1 MYDSFRPGQVW
12 LDTEGKRIQAHG
24 GSVIYVD
31 GIYYWYGENKEFTDG
46 TNDVWTYGIRFY
58 RSNDLYNWEDLGL
71 VIPPDT
77 EDENSPLNPTNCMLD
92 RPHIIYN
99 ERTEKYVCWVKIMH
113 KEGHQDEA
121 VLTADKITG
130 PYTLVNQ
137 GIRPLGMSAGDFDL
151 AVAED
156 GKAYYYF
163 ERVHSETICADLN
176 EEYTDVTGFYSAHFP
191 HPHPP
196 YVREATAH
204 LFHKHKHY
212 LLTSGT
218 SGYLPNPSEV
228 AVADSWHG
236 PYMVLGDPHPED
248 VSHTSFHSQIS
259 CIFKVE
265 GTKDLYIAAAD
276 RWCPDCMDLDYE
288 FYAKVYD
295 KLFSGTEE
303 EKSRIRQMPEFS
315 RIDDMGRNTSIA
327 DYVWLP
333 IRFVEACEEYPQGMV
348 FIDWKDEW
356 RWQDYVGR

>member
-12 LDTEGKRIQAHG
+12 LDTEEKRIQAHG

-46 TNDVWTYGIRFY
+46 TNDIWTYGIRFY

-77 EDENSPLNPTNCMLD
+77 EDEKSPLNPTNCMLD

-99 ERTEKYVCWVKIMH
+99 KRTKKYVCWVKIMH
-113 KEGHQDEA
+113 KEGHQDET

-130 PYTLVNQ
+130 SYTIVNQ

-151 AVAED
+151 AVA
-156 GKAYYYF
+156 
-163 ERVHSETICADLN
+163 
-176 EEYTDVTGFYSAHFP
+176 
-191 HPHPP
+191 
-196 YVREATAH
+196 
-204 LFHKHKHY
+204 
-212 LLTSGT
+212 
-218 SGYLPNPSEV
+218 
-228 AVADSWHG
+228 DSWHG
-236 PYMVLGDPHPED
+236 PYRVLGNPHPED
-248 VSHTSFHSQIS
+248 ASHTSFHSQIS

-356 RWQDYVGR
+356 RWQDYVGK

>member
-1 MYDSFRPGQVW
+1 M
-12 LDTEGKRIQAHG
+12 
-24 GSVIYVD
+24 
-31 GIYYWYGENKEFTDG
+31 
-46 TNDVWTYGIRFY
+46 
-58 RSNDLYNWEDLGL
+58 
-71 VIPPDT
+71 IPPDT
-77 EDENSPLNPTNCMLD
+77 EDENSSLNPTNCMLD

-121 VLTADKITG
+121 VLTADKNTG

-151 AVAED
+151 AVA
-156 GKAYYYF
+156 
-163 ERVHSETICADLN
+163 
-176 EEYTDVTGFYSAHFP
+176 
-191 HPHPP
+191 
-196 YVREATAH
+196 
-204 LFHKHKHY
+204 
-212 LLTSGT
+212 
-218 SGYLPNPSEV
+218 
-228 AVADSWHG
+228 DSWHG
-236 PYMVLGDPHPED
+236 PYRVLGNPHPED
-248 VSHTSFHSQIS
+248 ASHTSFHSQIS

>member
-46 TNDVWTYGIRFY
+46 TNDIWTYGIRFY

-77 EDENSPLNPTNCMLD
+77 EDENSSLNPTNCMLD

-121 VLTADKITG
+121 VLTADKNTG

-151 AVAED
+151 
-156 GKAYYYF
+156 
-163 ERVHSETICADLN
+163 
-176 EEYTDVTGFYSAHFP
+176 
-191 HPHPP
+191 
-196 YVREATAH
+196 
-204 LFHKHKHY
+204 
-212 LLTSGT
+212 
-218 SGYLPNPSEV
+218 

-356 RWQDYVGR
+356 RWQGYVGK

>member
-46 TNDVWTYGIRFY
+46 TNDIWTYGIRFY

-113 KEGHQDEA
+113 KEGHQDET

-130 PYTLVNQ
+130 PYTIVNQ

-151 AVAED
+151 
-156 GKAYYYF
+156 
-163 ERVHSETICADLN
+163 
-176 EEYTDVTGFYSAHFP
+176 
-191 HPHPP
+191 
-196 YVREATAH
+196 
-204 LFHKHKHY
+204 
-212 LLTSGT
+212 
-218 SGYLPNPSEV
+218 

>member
-46 TNDVWTYGIRFY
+46 TNDIWTYGIRFY

-77 EDENSPLNPTNCMLD
+77 EDEKSPLNPTNCMLD

-99 ERTEKYVCWVKIMH
+99 KRTKKYVCWVKIMH
-113 KEGHQDEA
+113 KEGHQDET

-130 PYTLVNQ
+130 PYTIVNQ

-151 AVAED
+151 
-156 GKAYYYF
+156 
-163 ERVHSETICADLN
+163 
-176 EEYTDVTGFYSAHFP
+176 
-191 HPHPP
+191 
-196 YVREATAH
+196 
-204 LFHKHKHY
+204 
-212 LLTSGT
+212 
-218 SGYLPNPSEV
+218 

-333 IRFVEACEEYPQGMV
+333 IRFVVACEEYPQGMV

-356 RWQDYVGR
+356 RWQDYVGK

>member
-12 LDTEGKRIQAHG
+12 LDTEEKRIQAHG

-46 TNDVWTYGIRFY
+46 TNDIWTYGIRFY

-151 AVAED
+151 AVA
-156 GKAYYYF
+156 
-163 ERVHSETICADLN
+163 
-176 EEYTDVTGFYSAHFP
+176 
-191 HPHPP
+191 
-196 YVREATAH
+196 
-204 LFHKHKHY
+204 
-212 LLTSGT
+212 
-218 SGYLPNPSEV
+218 
-228 AVADSWHG
+228 DSWHG
-236 PYMVLGDPHPED
+236 PYMVLGNPHPED
-248 VSHTSFHSQIS
+248 ASHTSFHSQIS

-356 RWQDYVGR
+356 RWQDYVGK

>member
-46 TNDVWTYGIRFY
+46 TNDIWTYGIRFY

-77 EDENSPLNPTNCMLD
+77 EDENSSLNPTNCMLD

-121 VLTADKITG
+121 VLTADKNTG

-151 AVAED
+151 AVA
-156 GKAYYYF
+156 
-163 ERVHSETICADLN
+163 
-176 EEYTDVTGFYSAHFP
+176 
-191 HPHPP
+191 
-196 YVREATAH
+196 
-204 LFHKHKHY
+204 
-212 LLTSGT
+212 
-218 SGYLPNPSEV
+218 
-228 AVADSWHG
+228 DSWHG
-236 PYMVLGDPHPED
+236 PYRVLGNPHPED
-248 VSHTSFHSQIS
+248 ASHTSFHSQIS

>member
-12 LDTEGKRIQAHG
+12 LDTEGKRIQAHV

-46 TNDVWTYGIRFY
+46 TNDIWTYGIRFY

-151 AVAED
+151 AVAD
-156 GKAYYYF
+156 
-163 ERVHSETICADLN
+163 T
-176 EEYTDVTGFYSAHFP
+176 
-191 HPHPP
+191 
-196 YVREATAH
+196 
-204 LFHKHKHY
+204 
-212 LLTSGT
+212 
-218 SGYLPNPSEV
+218 
-228 AVADSWHG
+228 WHG
-236 PYMVLGDPHPED
+236 PYRVLGNPHPED
-248 VSHTSFHSQIS
+248 ASHTSFHSQIS

-356 RWQDYVGR
+356 CWQDYVGK

>member
-46 TNDVWTYGIRFY
+46 TNDIWTYGIRFY

-77 EDENSPLNPTNCMLD
+77 EDEKSPLNPTNCMLD

-99 ERTEKYVCWVKIMH
+99 KRTKKYVCWVKIMH
-113 KEGHQDEA
+113 KEGHQDET

-130 PYTLVNQ
+130 SYTIVNQ
-137 GIRPLGMSAGDFDL
+137 GIRPFGMSAGDFDL
-151 AVAED
+151 AVA
-156 GKAYYYF
+156 
-163 ERVHSETICADLN
+163 
-176 EEYTDVTGFYSAHFP
+176 
-191 HPHPP
+191 
-196 YVREATAH
+196 
-204 LFHKHKHY
+204 
-212 LLTSGT
+212 
-218 SGYLPNPSEV
+218 
-228 AVADSWHG
+228 DSWHG
-236 PYMVLGDPHPED
+236 PYRVLGNPHPED
-248 VSHTSFHSQIS
+248 ASHTSFHSQIS

-356 RWQDYVGR
+356 CWQDYVGR

>member
-46 TNDVWTYGIRFY
+46 TNDIWTYGIRFY

-92 RPHIIYN
+92 QPHIIYN

-121 VLTADKITG
+121 VLTADKNTG

-151 AVAED
+151 AVA
-156 GKAYYYF
+156 
-163 ERVHSETICADLN
+163 
-176 EEYTDVTGFYSAHFP
+176 
-191 HPHPP
+191 
-196 YVREATAH
+196 
-204 LFHKHKHY
+204 
-212 LLTSGT
+212 
-218 SGYLPNPSEV
+218 
-228 AVADSWHG
+228 DSWHG
-236 PYMVLGDPHPED
+236 PYRVLGNPHPED
-248 VSHTSFHSQIS
+248 ASHTSFHSQIS

>member
-46 TNDVWTYGIRFY
+46 TNDIWTYGIRFY

-77 EDENSPLNPTNCMLD
+77 EDEKSPLNPTNCMLD
-92 RPHIIYN
+92 RTHIIYN
-99 ERTEKYVCWVKIMH
+99 KRTKKYVCWVKIMH
-113 KEGHQDEA
+113 KEGHQDET

-130 PYTLVNQ
+130 SYTIVNQ

-151 AVAED
+151 AVA
-156 GKAYYYF
+156 
-163 ERVHSETICADLN
+163 
-176 EEYTDVTGFYSAHFP
+176 
-191 HPHPP
+191 
-196 YVREATAH
+196 
-204 LFHKHKHY
+204 
-212 LLTSGT
+212 
-218 SGYLPNPSEV
+218 
-228 AVADSWHG
+228 DSWHG
-236 PYMVLGDPHPED
+236 PYRVLGNPHPED
-248 VSHTSFHSQIS
+248 ASHTSFHSQIS

-356 RWQDYVGR
+356 CWQDYVGR

>member
-46 TNDVWTYGIRFY
+46 TNDIWTYGIRFY

-121 VLTADKITG
+121 VLTADKNTG

-151 AVAED
+151 AVA
-156 GKAYYYF
+156 
-163 ERVHSETICADLN
+163 
-176 EEYTDVTGFYSAHFP
+176 
-191 HPHPP
+191 
-196 YVREATAH
+196 
-204 LFHKHKHY
+204 
-212 LLTSGT
+212 
-218 SGYLPNPSEV
+218 
-228 AVADSWHG
+228 DSWHG
-236 PYMVLGDPHPED
+236 PYRVLGNPHPED
-248 VSHTSFHSQIS
+248 ASHTSFHSQIS

>member
-1 MYDSFRPGQVW
+1 MWLALSRRKKKYDFFRTGQVW
-12 LDTEGKRIQAHG
+12 LDTEGKHIQAHG

-46 TNDVWTYGIRFY
+46 TNDIWTYGIRFY

-77 EDENSPLNPTNCMLD
+77 EDEKSPLNPTNCMLD

-99 ERTEKYVCWVKIMH
+99 KRTKKYVCWVKIMH
-113 KEGHQDEA
+113 KEGHQDET

-130 PYTLVNQ
+130 SYTIVNQ

-151 AVAED
+151 AVA
-156 GKAYYYF
+156 
-163 ERVHSETICADLN
+163 
-176 EEYTDVTGFYSAHFP
+176 
-191 HPHPP
+191 
-196 YVREATAH
+196 
-204 LFHKHKHY
+204 
-212 LLTSGT
+212 
-218 SGYLPNPSEV
+218 
-228 AVADSWHG
+228 DSWHG
-236 PYMVLGDPHPED
+236 PYRVLGNPHPED
-248 VSHTSFHSQIS
+248 ASHTSFHSQIS

-356 RWQDYVGR
+356 CWQDYVGR

>member
-46 TNDVWTYGIRFY
+46 TNDIWTYGIRFY

-77 EDENSPLNPTNCMLD
+77 EDEKSPLNPTNCMLD

-99 ERTEKYVCWVKIMH
+99 KRTKKYVCWVKIMH
-113 KEGHQDEA
+113 KEGHQDET

-130 PYTLVNQ
+130 PYTIVNQ

-151 AVAED
+151 
-156 GKAYYYF
+156 
-163 ERVHSETICADLN
+163 
-176 EEYTDVTGFYSAHFP
+176 
-191 HPHPP
+191 
-196 YVREATAH
+196 
-204 LFHKHKHY
+204 
-212 LLTSGT
+212 
-218 SGYLPNPSEV
+218 

-303 EKSRIRQMPEFS
+303 EKSHIRQMPEFS

-356 RWQDYVGR
+356 RWQDYVGK

>member
-46 TNDVWTYGIRFY
+46 TNDIWTYGIRFY

-77 EDENSPLNPTNCMLD
+77 EDENSSLNPTNCMLD

-121 VLTADKITG
+121 VLTADKNTG

-151 AVAED
+151 AVAD
-156 GKAYYYF
+156 
-163 ERVHSETICADLN
+163 T
-176 EEYTDVTGFYSAHFP
+176 
-191 HPHPP
+191 
-196 YVREATAH
+196 
-204 LFHKHKHY
+204 
-212 LLTSGT
+212 
-218 SGYLPNPSEV
+218 
-228 AVADSWHG
+228 WHG
-236 PYMVLGDPHPED
+236 PYRVLGNPHPED
-248 VSHTSFHSQIS
+248 ASHTSFHSQIS

-303 EKSRIRQMPEFS
+303 EKSRIRQVPEFS

>member
-1 MYDSFRPGQVW
+1 
-12 LDTEGKRIQAHG
+12 
-24 GSVIYVD
+24 
-31 GIYYWYGENKEFTDG
+31 
-46 TNDVWTYGIRFY
+46 
-58 RSNDLYNWEDLGL
+58 
-71 VIPPDT
+71 
-77 EDENSPLNPTNCMLD
+77 
-92 RPHIIYN
+92 
-99 ERTEKYVCWVKIMH
+99 MH

-151 AVAED
+151 
-156 GKAYYYF
+156 
-163 ERVHSETICADLN
+163 
-176 EEYTDVTGFYSAHFP
+176 
-191 HPHPP
+191 
-196 YVREATAH
+196 
-204 LFHKHKHY
+204 
-212 LLTSGT
+212 
-218 SGYLPNPSEV
+218 

>member
-46 TNDVWTYGIRFY
+46 TNDIWTYGIRFY

-77 EDENSPLNPTNCMLD
+77 EDEKSPLNPTNCMLD

-99 ERTEKYVCWVKIMH
+99 KRTKKYVCWVKIMH
-113 KEGHQDEA
+113 KEGHQDET

-130 PYTLVNQ
+130 PYTIVNQ

-151 AVAED
+151 
-156 GKAYYYF
+156 
-163 ERVHSETICADLN
+163 
-176 EEYTDVTGFYSAHFP
+176 
-191 HPHPP
+191 
-196 YVREATAH
+196 
-204 LFHKHKHY
+204 
-212 LLTSGT
+212 
-218 SGYLPNPSEV
+218 

-356 RWQDYVGR
+356 RWQDYVGK

>member
-46 TNDVWTYGIRFY
+46 TNDIWTYGIRFY

-77 EDENSPLNPTNCMLD
+77 EDEKSPLNPTNCMLD

-99 ERTEKYVCWVKIMH
+99 KRTKKYVCWVKIMH
-113 KEGHQDEA
+113 KEGHQDET

-130 PYTLVNQ
+130 PYTIVNQ

-151 AVAED
+151 AVA
-156 GKAYYYF
+156 
-163 ERVHSETICADLN
+163 
-176 EEYTDVTGFYSAHFP
+176 
-191 HPHPP
+191 
-196 YVREATAH
+196 
-204 LFHKHKHY
+204 
-212 LLTSGT
+212 
-218 SGYLPNPSEV
+218 
-228 AVADSWHG
+228 DSWHG
-236 PYMVLGDPHPED
+236 PYRVLGNPHPED
-248 VSHTSFHSQIS
+248 ASHTSFHSQIS

-295 KLFSGTEE
+295 KLFSGTKE

-356 RWQDYVGR
+356 RWQDYVGK

>member
-46 TNDVWTYGIRFY
+46 TNDIWTYGIRFY

-77 EDENSPLNPTNCMLD
+77 EDEKSPLNPTNCMLD

-99 ERTEKYVCWVKIMH
+99 KRTKKYVCWVKIMH
-113 KEGHQDEA
+113 KEGHQDET

-130 PYTLVNQ
+130 PYTIVNQ

-151 AVAED
+151 
-156 GKAYYYF
+156 
-163 ERVHSETICADLN
+163 
-176 EEYTDVTGFYSAHFP
+176 
-191 HPHPP
+191 
-196 YVREATAH
+196 
-204 LFHKHKHY
+204 
-212 LLTSGT
+212 
-218 SGYLPNPSEV
+218 

>member
-12 LDTEGKRIQAHG
+12 LDTEGKRIQVHG
-24 GSVIYVD
+24 GSVIYAD

-46 TNDVWTYGIRFY
+46 TNDIWTYGIRFY

-77 EDENSPLNPTNCMLD
+77 EDEKSPLNPTNCMLD

-99 ERTEKYVCWVKIMH
+99 KRTKKYVCWVKIMH
-113 KEGHQDEA
+113 KEGHQDET

-130 PYTLVNQ
+130 PYTIVNQ

-151 AVAED
+151 AVA
-156 GKAYYYF
+156 
-163 ERVHSETICADLN
+163 
-176 EEYTDVTGFYSAHFP
+176 
-191 HPHPP
+191 
-196 YVREATAH
+196 
-204 LFHKHKHY
+204 
-212 LLTSGT
+212 
-218 SGYLPNPSEV
+218 
-228 AVADSWHG
+228 DSWHG
-236 PYMVLGDPHPED
+236 LYMVLGDPHPED

>member
-130 PYTLVNQ
+130 PYTLVKQ

-151 AVAED
+151 AVAD
-156 GKAYYYF
+156 
-163 ERVHSETICADLN
+163 T
-176 EEYTDVTGFYSAHFP
+176 
-191 HPHPP
+191 
-196 YVREATAH
+196 
-204 LFHKHKHY
+204 
-212 LLTSGT
+212 
-218 SGYLPNPSEV
+218 
-228 AVADSWHG
+228 WHG
-236 PYMVLGDPHPED
+236 PYRVLGNPHPED
-248 VSHTSFHSQIS
+248 ASHTSFHSQIS

-356 RWQDYVGR
+356 RWQDYVGK

>member
-46 TNDVWTYGIRFY
+46 TNDIWTYGIRFY

-77 EDENSPLNPTNCMLD
+77 EDEKSPLNPTNCMLD

-99 ERTEKYVCWVKIMH
+99 KRTKKYVCWVKIMH
-113 KEGHQDEA
+113 KEGHQDET

-130 PYTLVNQ
+130 SYTIVNQ

-151 AVAED
+151 AVAD
-156 GKAYYYF
+156 
-163 ERVHSETICADLN
+163 T
-176 EEYTDVTGFYSAHFP
+176 
-191 HPHPP
+191 
-196 YVREATAH
+196 
-204 LFHKHKHY
+204 
-212 LLTSGT
+212 
-218 SGYLPNPSEV
+218 
-228 AVADSWHG
+228 WHG
-236 PYMVLGDPHPED
+236 PYRVLGNPHPED
-248 VSHTSFHSQIS
+248 ASHTSFHSQIS

-303 EKSRIRQMPEFS
+303 EKSRIRQVPEFS

>member
-46 TNDVWTYGIRFY
+46 TNDIWTYGIRFY

-77 EDENSPLNPTNCMLD
+77 EDEKSPLNPTNCMLD

-99 ERTEKYVCWVKIMH
+99 KRTKKYVCWVKIMH
-113 KEGHQDEA
+113 KEGHQDET

-130 PYTLVNQ
+130 SYTIVNQ

-151 AVAED
+151 AVA
-156 GKAYYYF
+156 
-163 ERVHSETICADLN
+163 
-176 EEYTDVTGFYSAHFP
+176 
-191 HPHPP
+191 
-196 YVREATAH
+196 
-204 LFHKHKHY
+204 
-212 LLTSGT
+212 
-218 SGYLPNPSEV
+218 
-228 AVADSWHG
+228 DSWHG
-236 PYMVLGDPHPED
+236 PYRVLGNPH
-248 VSHTSFHSQIS
+248 
-259 CIFKVE
+259 
-265 GTKDLYIAAAD
+265 LYIAAAD

-356 RWQDYVGR
+356 CWQDYVGR

>member
-12 LDTEGKRIQAHG
+12 LDTEGKRIQAHS

-46 TNDVWTYGIRFY
+46 TNDIWTYGIRFY

-77 EDENSPLNPTNCMLD
+77 EDEKSPLNPTNCMLD

-99 ERTEKYVCWVKIMH
+99 KRTKKYVCWVKIMH
-113 KEGHQDEA
+113 KEGHQDET

-130 PYTLVNQ
+130 SYTIVNQ

-151 AVAED
+151 AVA
-156 GKAYYYF
+156 
-163 ERVHSETICADLN
+163 
-176 EEYTDVTGFYSAHFP
+176 
-191 HPHPP
+191 
-196 YVREATAH
+196 
-204 LFHKHKHY
+204 
-212 LLTSGT
+212 
-218 SGYLPNPSEV
+218 
-228 AVADSWHG
+228 DSWHG
-236 PYMVLGDPHPED
+236 PYRVLGNPHPED
-248 VSHTSFHSQIS
+248 ASHTSFHSQIS

-356 RWQDYVGR
+356 CWQDYVGR

>member
-46 TNDVWTYGIRFY
+46 TNDIWTYGIRFY

-77 EDENSPLNPTNCMLD
+77 EDENSSLNPTNCMLD
-92 RPHIIYN
+92 RPHSIYK

-121 VLTADKITG
+121 VLTADKNTG

-151 AVAED
+151 AVA
-156 GKAYYYF
+156 
-163 ERVHSETICADLN
+163 
-176 EEYTDVTGFYSAHFP
+176 
-191 HPHPP
+191 
-196 YVREATAH
+196 
-204 LFHKHKHY
+204 
-212 LLTSGT
+212 
-218 SGYLPNPSEV
+218 
-228 AVADSWHG
+228 DSWHG
-236 PYMVLGDPHPED
+236 PYRVLGNPHPED
-248 VSHTSFHSQIS
+248 ASHTSFHSQIS

>member
-46 TNDVWTYGIRFY
+46 TNDIWTYGIRFY

-77 EDENSPLNPTNCMLD
+77 EDEKSPLNPTNCMLD

-99 ERTEKYVCWVKIMH
+99 KRTKKYVCWVKIMH
-113 KEGHQDEA
+113 KEGHQDET
-121 VLTADKITG
+121 VLAADKITG
-130 PYTLVNQ
+130 PYTIVNQ

-151 AVAED
+151 AVA
-156 GKAYYYF
+156 
-163 ERVHSETICADLN
+163 
-176 EEYTDVTGFYSAHFP
+176 
-191 HPHPP
+191 
-196 YVREATAH
+196 
-204 LFHKHKHY
+204 
-212 LLTSGT
+212 
-218 SGYLPNPSEV
+218 
-228 AVADSWHG
+228 DSWHG
-236 PYMVLGDPHPED
+236 PYRVLGNPHPED
-248 VSHTSFHSQIS
+248 ASHTSFHSQIS

-356 RWQDYVGR
+356 RWQDYVGK

>member
-46 TNDVWTYGIRFY
+46 TNDIWTYGIRFY

-77 EDENSPLNPTNCMLD
+77 EDENSPLNSTNCMLD

-151 AVAED
+151 AVAD
-156 GKAYYYF
+156 
-163 ERVHSETICADLN
+163 T
-176 EEYTDVTGFYSAHFP
+176 
-191 HPHPP
+191 
-196 YVREATAH
+196 
-204 LFHKHKHY
+204 
-212 LLTSGT
+212 
-218 SGYLPNPSEV
+218 
-228 AVADSWHG
+228 WHG
-236 PYMVLGDPHPED
+236 PYRVLGNPHPED

-356 RWQDYVGR
+356 RWQDYAGK

>member
-46 TNDVWTYGIRFY
+46 TNDIWTYGIRFY

-77 EDENSPLNPTNCMLD
+77 EDENSSLNPTNCMLD

-121 VLTADKITG
+121 VLTADKNTG

-151 AVAED
+151 
-156 GKAYYYF
+156 
-163 ERVHSETICADLN
+163 
-176 EEYTDVTGFYSAHFP
+176 
-191 HPHPP
+191 
-196 YVREATAH
+196 
-204 LFHKHKHY
+204 
-212 LLTSGT
+212 
-218 SGYLPNPSEV
+218 

>member
-46 TNDVWTYGIRFY
+46 TNDIWTYGIRFY

-77 EDENSPLNPTNCMLD
+77 EDEKSPLNPTNCMLD

-121 VLTADKITG
+121 VLTADKNTG

-151 AVAED
+151 
-156 GKAYYYF
+156 
-163 ERVHSETICADLN
+163 
-176 EEYTDVTGFYSAHFP
+176 
-191 HPHPP
+191 
-196 YVREATAH
+196 
-204 LFHKHKHY
+204 
-212 LLTSGT
+212 
-218 SGYLPNPSEV
+218 

>member
-46 TNDVWTYGIRFY
+46 TNDIWTYGIRFY

-99 ERTEKYVCWVKIMH
+99 KRTKKYVCWVKIMH
-113 KEGHQDEA
+113 KEGHQDET

-130 PYTLVNQ
+130 PYTIVNQ

-151 AVAED
+151 AVA
-156 GKAYYYF
+156 
-163 ERVHSETICADLN
+163 
-176 EEYTDVTGFYSAHFP
+176 
-191 HPHPP
+191 
-196 YVREATAH
+196 
-204 LFHKHKHY
+204 
-212 LLTSGT
+212 
-218 SGYLPNPSEV
+218 
-228 AVADSWHG
+228 DSWHG
-236 PYMVLGDPHPED
+236 PYRVLGNPHPED
-248 VSHTSFHSQIS
+248 ASHTSFHSQIS

-356 RWQDYVGR
+356 RWQDYVGK